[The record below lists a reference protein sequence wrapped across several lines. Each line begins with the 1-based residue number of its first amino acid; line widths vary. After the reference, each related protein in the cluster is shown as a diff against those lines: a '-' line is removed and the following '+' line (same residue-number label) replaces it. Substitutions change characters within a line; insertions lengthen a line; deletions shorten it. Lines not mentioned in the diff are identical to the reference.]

1 MRSAGA
7 QMLRRIPR
15 GITSGYSRVVADNR
29 YLYDPVWNRAVD
41 AAVSGRYVQT
51 GICRSGCKGTVGR
64 ILCKHDD
71 CLVFCDSAC
80 EAVGYGDSISGRTET
95 GSLGASEDDS
105 ESGGELSNHIGAES
119 IFEEFTLS
127 KEIKTGRILKS
138 IKTHRKLQEQ
148 REKYNWKMRKRYI
161 EITVE

>member
-1 MRSAGA
+1 
-7 QMLRRIPR
+7 MLRRIPR
-15 GITSGYSRVVADNR
+15 GITSGYLRVVADNR

-95 GSLGASEDDS
+95 GSLVHQKTIQKAVESFRITSEQ
-105 ESGGELSNHIGAES
+105 
-119 IFEEFTLS
+119 
-127 KEIKTGRILKS
+127 KVYLKS
-138 IKTHRKLQEQ
+138 LRYPRK
-148 REKYNWKMRKRYI
+148 
-161 EITVE
+161 